1 MNNLEALRAEHEA
14 EVIGPTLAKLLARV
28 AVATAK
34 TYPPEYSPTGTWNDE
49 AIEDVLHDWTEDRL
63 LRRKDLSKL
72 LAGARSEGALRSG
85 LTTSLGQHL
94 TNHRRRSAATNLY
107 KRILAMLRDDNAFES
122 VGATGAT
129 ADQLWTLTANPSQA
143 PSSLGENELVRLAF
157 ELSDGDLAVIRYGP
171 HSLKESPILRKPALH
186 RFLAHMLKG
195 AEGALSPATLINI
208 VRRRFNL
215 VEPEDVAI
223 EKATDVEAPM
233 RNIDIGA
240 LAASVISRMGRE
252 RCELIVA
259 QAEHEDPA
267 AAAMTA
273 GVDIPTIERAL
284 SETLALVA
292 EHATDAD
299 EARAIYKVVV
309 ERLFGESE

>member
-1 MNNLEALRAEHEA
+1 MSNLEAMRAEHQA
-14 EVIGPTLAKLLARV
+14 EVIGPMLAKLLARV
-28 AVATAK
+28 ATATAK
-34 TYPPEYSPTGTWNDE
+34 TYPPEYSPSGTWNDE
-49 AIEDVLHDWTEDRL
+49 AIEDVLHDWAEDRL

-107 KRILAMLRDDNAFES
+107 KRMLTMLRDDNAFEP
-122 VGATGAT
+122 VGAAGAA
-129 ADQLWTLTANPSQA
+129 ADQPWTLTAHPSEA
-143 PSSLGENELVRLAF
+143 LSSLGENELVRLAF
-157 ELSDGDLAVIRYGP
+157 ELSDEDLAVIRYGP

-186 RFLAHMLKG
+186 RFLVYMLEG
-195 AEGALSPATLINI
+195 AGGALSPAVLINI

-215 VEPEDVAI
+215 VEPEDVEI
-223 EKATDVEAPM
+223 EEAMNVEAPV
-233 RNIDIGA
+233 NDIEIEA
-240 LAASVISRMGRE
+240 LAASVISRMGRK
-252 RCELIVA
+252 RCELIA
-259 QAEHEDPA
+259 LQAEHENPSSA
-267 AAAMTA
+267 AQAA
-273 GVDIPTIERAL
+273 GVGISTMERAL

>member
-1 MNNLEALRAEHEA
+1 MSNLEALRAEHKA
-14 EVIGPTLAKLLARV
+14 EVIGPMLAELLARV
-28 AVATAK
+28 ATATAK
-34 TYPPEYSPTGTWNDE
+34 TYPLEYSPTGTWNDQ
-49 AIEDVLHDWTEDRL
+49 AIEDVLHDWAEDRL

-107 KRILAMLRDDNAFES
+107 KRMLVMLRKDDAFEAAS
-122 VGATGAT
+122 ETGPA
-129 ADQLWTLTANPSQA
+129 ADQPWTLAADPAQ
-143 PSSLGENELVRLAF
+143 PLSSLGENELVRLAF
-157 ELSDGDLAVIRYGP
+157 ELSDEDLAVVHYGP

-186 RFLAHMLKG
+186 RFLVHMLEG
-195 AEGALSPATLINI
+195 ADGALSPATLINI
-208 VRRRFNL
+208 ARRRFNL
-215 VEPEDVAI
+215 VDPEDVEI
-223 EKATDVEAPM
+223 EEAADVEAPV
-233 RNIDIGA
+233 RGIDIGA
-240 LAASVISRMGRE
+240 LAASVISRMGRR
-252 RCELIVA
+252 RCNLIIA
-259 QAEHEDPA
+259 QAEHEDPSA
-267 AAAMTA
+267 AAKAA
-273 GVDIPTIERAL
+273 GVDVTTMKRAL